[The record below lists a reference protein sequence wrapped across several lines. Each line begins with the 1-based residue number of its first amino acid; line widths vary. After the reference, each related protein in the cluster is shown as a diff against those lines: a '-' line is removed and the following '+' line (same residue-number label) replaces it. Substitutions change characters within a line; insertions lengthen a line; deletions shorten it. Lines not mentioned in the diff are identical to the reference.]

1 MKKITKYG
9 LSALCGSLAAVSGA
23 NAGDMTVSGGATATW
38 SQNGGQVT
46 GNPIGLASNLT
57 FKGSGELD
65 NGTTFA
71 IGIYHDDKAVWSS
84 ADLVITTPSIGS
96 ITIDQG
102 AGGTGLDI
110 FDDKMPTAWEEVDGT
125 SLGTGI
131 DKITGVGG
139 STNIQ
144 YQTPTAFGTQ
154 LTLAYAGRNDGVQT
168 GDKAVG
174 GDGNSH
180 KEQGYDVLLN
190 INPSLGTDLLS
201 GLNIFAGGSRTE
213 VPNGSASGIEAVNDH
228 EEVVAG
234 ATLAIGPVSL
244 GYQRSAEFTGL
255 IATGT
260 TEYYANDNYGISFN
274 ISDSLSVSYG
284 NYESQRQINTGGVD
298 VTVEADS
305 YQLAYSV
312 GGASI
317 KIAESDVTNAKYQSG
332 TNNAFEATT
341 IALSL
346 AF

>member
-23 NAGDMTVSGGATATW
+23 NAGDMVVTGGATTTW
-38 SQNGGQVT
+38 SSNQGTVT
-46 GNPIGLASNLT
+46 GNPIGMASNLT

-71 IGIYHDDKAVWSS
+71 IGIYHDDKSVWSS
-84 ADLVITTPSIGS
+84 ADLVITTPSMGS

-213 VPNGSASGIEAVNDH
+213 VPNGSASGKEAVNDH

-234 ATLAIGPVSL
+234 ATLAIGPISV

-260 TEYYANDNYGISFN
+260 TEYYANDNYGVSFN
-274 ISDSLSVSYG
+274 ISDSLSISYG

-298 VTVEADS
+298 VTLEADS

-317 KIAESDVTNAKYQSG
+317 KIAESEVVNAKYQSG
-332 TNNAFEATT
+332 TNNTFEATT